1 VTDDL
6 KTRKWAL
13 FRMAHW
19 FRPQDFAWLLF
30 SGILIATTPEPN
42 YDLPIVLALIAA
54 FQIAEPRLR
63 LFASPHGQVASVIF
77 KLVLSYLLVG
87 YTHGITSPY
96 YPIFLMPVVAAAT
109 TFELGGTILVTCL
122 ACLSYFS
129 FLLPI
134 YVDWMN
140 EPPSP
145 GYLQLMSL
153 RASFFAIVAFLVFEQ
168 AKAKREEMNRTEEAA
183 AQLAESNRSLRRAE
197 ASLRRSERLAALG
210 QLTAGLAHE
219 LRNPLGTIRASAEM
233 LTKQSAQARPE
244 IMSEMAGFI
253 RSEVDRMNGLI
264 TSFLNFARPLQIHPV
279 TADLKPVIDDVIREA
294 NGLAENAGITLK
306 VEALPGDLFF
316 TFDPDLLRLAL
327 SNLLSNAI
335 QASTG
340 GSSVRI
346 RTLSQDSHVKIDVED
361 NGKGIERQHLESIF
375 NPFFTTKPQGVGLGL
390 AIVSKI
396 VDEHGGRISVK
407 SEIGVGTTFE
417 MILPREQHA

>member
-13 FRMAHW
+13 FRMARW

-30 SGILIATTPEPN
+30 VAVLIAFTPETN
-42 YDLPIVLALIAA
+42 YDASILLVLIGL
-54 FQIAEPRLR
+54 FQIVESRMRVFSSPRGQIVSVTLKL
-63 LFASPHGQVASVIF
+63 LF
-77 KLVLSYLLVG
+77 SYLLIG
-87 YTHGITSPY
+87 YTHTIFSPY
-96 YPIFLMPVVAAAT
+96 YPIFLLPVVSAAT
-109 TFELGGTILVTCL
+109 TFELGGVLLVTAL
-122 ACLSYFS
+122 ACLGYFS

-134 YVDWMN
+134 FIDWSTY
-140 EPPSP
+140 ELPPEHLS
-145 GYLQLMSL
+145 LMSL
-153 RASFFAIVAFLVFEQ
+153 RASFYAVFAFLVFEQ

-279 TADLKPVIDDVIREA
+279 AADLKPVIDDVVREA
-294 NGLAENAGITLK
+294 NGPAEKAGITLK
-306 VEALPGDLFF
+306 VEALPVDLFF

-340 GSSVRI
+340 GSSVKI
-346 RTLSQDSHVKIDVED
+346 RTLSENSHVKIDVED

-407 SEIGVGTTFE
+407 SEVGVGTTFE
-417 MILPREQHA
+417 MILPREQHV